1 MPYALE
7 LPLSGRL
14 VLLPDC
20 WQDVTLAQADALQ
33 HTQDLYDTL
42 AILCGVAPEHVMQ
55 WPAAVLT
62 DELQEALSF
71 LQVPMPEL
79 TGLPVPSHLVLPGT
93 GKYGLVSLPLPQDI
107 SAHSFGQA
115 ADLGA
120 VLSDASL
127 SPFQQHARVLAIY
140 FYSAYYRC
148 AYDSDG
154 VDAFAAICS
163 QATLAEA
170 LPLTAFFLGS
180 TSASGK
186 PMPSSSSGFR
196 SRLRSARRAW
206 TSWCSSGIR
215 WPSWMR
221 WPVATKRVGR
231 ISSASRGPK

>member
-1 MPYALE
+1 MSTRKLRQR
-7 LPLSGRL
+7 LSG
-14 VLLPDC
+14 
-20 WQDVTLAQADALQ
+20 
-33 HTQDLYDTL
+33 
-42 AILCGVAPEHVMQ
+42 
-55 WPAAVLT
+55 T
-62 DELQEALSF
+62 DEAELQR
-71 LQVPMPEL
+71 
-79 TGLPVPSHLVLPGT
+79 LPAPSHLVLPGA
-93 GKYGLVSLPLPQDI
+93 GRYGLVSLPVPPDI

-120 VLSDASL
+120 VLTDASL
-127 SPFQQHARVLAIY
+127 SRFQQHARVLAIY

-180 TSASGK
+180 TSASARN
-186 PMPSSSSGFR
+186 MPSSSSGFR

-206 TSWCSSGIR
+206 ISWCSSGIR

-221 WPVATKRVGR
+221 WRLEIKRVGR
-231 ISSASRGPK
+231 ISSASRGRK